1 MRQQMRRKYPCVYCA
16 GTGEGYCPCCGED
29 KECEQCEGT
38 GIDSDKVDIEA
49 FRSECDR
56 LFTQSSWDY
65 LEDGITAGRCG
76 GDLVGEA
83 QWTVRYDDFLK
94 KGPQ

>member
-1 MRQQMRRKYPCVYCA
+1 MRRKYECIGCY
-16 GTGEGYCPCCGED
+16 GTGAVACPCCGEEA
-29 KECEQCEGT
+29 ECEQCDGT
-38 GIDSDKVDIEA
+38 GIDADKVDIEA

-56 LFTQSSWDY
+56 LFTLASWDY
-65 LEDGITAGRCG
+65 LEDELIAGRCG
-76 GDLVGEA
+76 GDVVGEV